1 MIVRKTIDV
10 SQPLTPGQI
19 EMLDHAA
26 QMSIPEDTDL
36 PELTPEELTH
46 FRRVNSE
53 RNSARRKGT
62 VTLRLSPAAIA
73 RARQLGKG
81 YTSVL
86 SRILEAALADPETIE
101 RFL

>member
-1 MIVRKTIDV
+1 MITRKRIDINA
-10 SQPLTPGQI
+10 PLTTEQLA
-19 EMLDHAA
+19 MLDEAA
-26 QMSIPEDTDL
+26 TLPIPDNAEY
-36 PELTPEELTH
+36 PELTDDQLVQIH
-46 FRRVNSE
+46 RISAE